1 MDLLGHFEFSDT
13 IFTNKTSFVKEVNMM
28 NIATDLNQQFNESIG
43 IFKSYLNKIQKEDVA
58 RDILIRR

>member
-28 NIATDLNQQFNESIG
+28 NIATDTM
-43 IFKSYLNKIQKEDVA
+43 KSGL
-58 RDILIRR
+58 